1 MEFIHEAIKK
11 DDLLNAKVM
20 LIDSNLIK
28 KGTINDP
35 LEGLKH
41 WHRSVELIYIIAGQQ
56 YTIINGKKIINQ
68 KDDLLIINSCDVHA
82 CGNNDEAQN
91 LAICIQIDYK
101 MLRKLY
107 LKDAIFFNDQINSQ
121 AYTQIKEVM
130 KKIYDKTK
138 ENDQYKNI
146 LINGYLFEI
155 YYLLAKL
162 IDNKYQKEII
172 SDQNYINLQE
182 MLDYIDTNYPEDLT
196 LKLLAKQF
204 NYSVSY
210 ITKTFKKF
218 SNTTFKEYLTHVRLI
233 NSEMLLI
240 NTSYS
245 VSDIALMVGFS
256 SLRAFD
262 EAFKKQYQTTPNNYR
277 KIYN

>member
-1 MEFIHEAIKK
+1 MEFVHEIIKK
-11 DDLLNAKVM
+11 DDGLNAKVM
-20 LIDSNLIK
+20 LIDSDLLR
-28 KGTINDP
+28 KGTNNDP

-41 WHRSVELIYIIAGQQ
+41 WHRSIELIYIVEGQQ
-56 YTIINGKKIINQ
+56 YTIINGKKIVNQ

-82 CGNNDEAQN
+82 CGNNGDAQN
-91 LAICIQIDYK
+91 LCLCIQIDYK
-101 MLRKLY
+101 ILRKLY
-107 LKDAIFFNDQINSQ
+107 QKDEIFFNSQINSQ
-121 AYTQIKEVM
+121 AYEQIKEIM
-130 KKIYDKTK
+130 KKIYLKTK
-138 ENDQYKNI
+138 ENNQHLNI
-146 LINGYLFEI
+146 LINGYLYEI
-155 YYLLAKL
+155 YYLLTEL
-162 IDNKYQKEII
+162 IDSRYKKEMT

-182 MLDYIDTNYPEDLT
+182 MLDYIDTNYSEDLT
-196 LKLLAKQF
+196 LKSLAKQF

-240 NTSYS
+240 NTNQS

-256 SLRAFD
+256 SLRSFD
-262 EAFKKQYQTTPNNYR
+262 EAFKKQYQSTPQKYR